1 MKILLFFTYGTSLKD
16 WETAGFIEREVEYY
30 KFLSKEFNIDFLF
43 FTYMEILKIL
53 KLQKNTLI
61 LK

>member
-30 KFLSKEFNIDFLF
+30 KFLSKDLIDFYF
-43 FTYMEILKIL
+43 YIWNFRYKIAE
-53 KLQKNTLI
+53 KILI